1 MCNNLNKAAHT
12 ARQLNCTFLDL
23 LTLKQLDNAET
34 LARLTRRGVNSF
46 IGAHRCANDA
56 NANISKRLFVHL
68 VCFNVE
74 KVE

>member
-1 MCNNLNKAAHT
+1 MCNNLNKAVFECAHF
-12 ARQLNCTFLDL
+12 QI
-23 LTLKQLDNAET
+23 QLDNAET
-34 LARLTRRGVNSF
+34 LARLTRRGVNSL

-68 VCFNVE
+68 VYFNVE